1 MQKVLLVEDSI
12 DSQELVISL
21 LKNVCEITAVPSVAQ
36 ALKVIET
43 ERFELI
49 LMDVNLEDGDG
60 FTLTSII
67 KQNPLVKNIPVIF
80 ITSQDDIDA
89 KTKGFHLGAEDY
101 IVKPFNFAEF
111 KLRVESKL
119 KKSSGASAVTE
130 IERGNFRIDIPRQR
144 VLLIKENKSIDL
156 TPLEF
161 KIFYY
166 LVEQSPGTVNREK
179 LMSHVWG
186 QRVNVGRSIDTH
198 VNSLRK
204 KMGIYSGQ
212 IKSIYGQGYRF
223 SPDLPVKDQKN
234 EST

>member
-21 LKNVCEITAVPSVAQ
+21 LKSICQITAVPSVVQ
-36 ALKVIET
+36 ALKAIEN
-43 ERFELI
+43 EKFELI

-60 FTLTSII
+60 FTLTSMI
-67 KQNPLVKNIPVIF
+67 KQNPLAKNVPVIF

-101 IVKPFNFAEF
+101 IVKPFHFEEF
-111 KLRVESKL
+111 KLRVASKL
-119 KKSSGASAVTE
+119 KKGTASGAVTE
-130 IERGNFRIDIPRQR
+130 IEKGNFRIDIPRQR
-144 VLLIKENKSIDL
+144 VLLIKENKAIDL

-161 KIFYY
+161 KIFYF
-166 LVEQSPGTVNREK
+166 LVEESPGTVNREK

-186 QRVNVGRSIDTH
+186 GRVNVGRSIDTH

-204 KMGIYSGQ
+204 KMGVYSSQ

-223 SPDLPVKDQKN
+223 SAEQPPKEKK
-234 EST
+234 